1 MDAEEGR
8 RFNAATFERARI
20 IKRRS
25 MEAKYEGKAM
35 GVGPATWDGQCLTF
49 DTKPLEEGEE
59 VPADWFRY
67 GRWYFDNM
75 R

>member
-1 MDAEEGR
+1 
-8 RFNAATFERARI
+8 
-20 IKRRS
+20 

-59 VPADWFRY
+59 VPEGWFRY
-67 GRWYFDNM
+67 SKDYFDNM

>member
-8 RFNAATFERARI
+8 RFSLATFERAKI

-25 MEAKYEGKAM
+25 TEPRYAGRAM
-35 GVGPATWDGQCLTF
+35 GVGPASWDGYVLTF

-59 VPADWFRY
+59 VPEGWFRY
-67 GRWYFDNM
+67 GRDYFENM

>member
-1 MDAEEGR
+1 MDEAEGK
-8 RFNAATFERARI
+8 RFSAATFDRARI

-25 MEAKYEGKAM
+25 EEPRYKGKAM
-35 GVGPATWDGQCLTF
+35 GVGPATWDGYCLTF

-59 VPADWFRY
+59 VPEGWFRY
-67 GRWYFDNM
+67 GKDYFDNM